1 MCVQNESHKAQINA
15 WISRKLLIT
24 ISLQIYLF
32 HSFSFSLL
40 RLSLIW
46 SQLTLNHKRSIHSMW
61 YIAVANHKYAPNNG
75 IYLYCIRWL
84 HFWTSNL
91 HFISCQTY
99 TLIYQCR
106 VYHWIVSFRFASLY
120 QWHYS
125 AMPTTTCHIKTFLF
139 TSTSG
144 PRSLHCYFILR
155 FSHICEW
162 YTVVHSMVTINI

>member
-46 SQLTLNHKRSIHSMW
+46 SQLTLNHKRSIHLMW

-75 IYLYCIRWL
+75 IYYIAFVGSIFGRRTYISYLAKRILWFISAECTIESCRFDLRVYTNGITLQCLQPLATSKLSCLPRPPVHALCIAISFWDFHIFVSGILWFIRWL
-84 HFWTSNL
+84 
-91 HFISCQTY
+91 Q
-99 TLIYQCR
+99 
-106 VYHWIVSFRFASLY
+106 
-120 QWHYS
+120 
-125 AMPTTTCHIKTFLF
+125 
-139 TSTSG
+139 
-144 PRSLHCYFILR
+144 
-155 FSHICEW
+155 
-162 YTVVHSMVTINI
+162 